1 MSNQFY
7 IVQYNDRYGNGNN
20 KVLETLVKDKQGFEN
35 WLKFHNAQRH
45 IDGNLPEGE
54 EEFNL
59 IPINLF
65 D

>member
-1 MSNQFY
+1 
-7 IVQYNDRYGNGNN
+7 
-20 KVLETLVKDKQGFEN
+20 LETLVKDKQGFEN